1 MACAGEGNHR
11 FGVTLATCHR
21 HQWFS
26 TYGLKAWEREMS
38 TPYALLWSMVDF
50 TFLPLLFIQILY
62 HLPPAVLWTFA
73 TEDKIN
79 DEDDDNENHY

>member
-1 MACAGEGNHR
+1 
-11 FGVTLATCHR
+11 
-21 HQWFS
+21 
-26 TYGLKAWEREMS
+26 MS